1 MGLLN
6 RLKKL
11 IKMNDFFYSTEMLR
25 FNDESEYKTIT
36 GGLISLGII
45 IMIMAGFATMI
56 IDTFSL
62 NSVKSSTDIIHH
74 EVPSAANFSTN

>member
-74 EVPSAANFSTN
+74 